1 MHGCAWPLR
10 AHPCRWSARPPQE
23 HTAVSAS
30 AAVSEGA
37 LFVRGYH
44 VVYLCVYPCIDAC
57 LHRWMDGWMYLLHT
71 HPHPHNSRTHKLNA
85 HTCHIFI
92 RTDTGLRLQ
101 THVRAHAHIH
111 TDRQTV
117 GEAEAPAQPRP
128 KSRLEPKSKPKQVC
142 VRLVAARLQSTRRR
156 PCGIRHRYAVASK
169 PSPARDCTR
178 PDDPR
183 PRATRCVGH
192 TCTRA
197 HTRARLSATSE
208 GGRWLQ
214 GGNSGDWGEAF
225 TDGERPRSTAAGS
238 GRHVVLAS
246 SNEARRT
253 RRSDSNCLRRRAADM
268 KRKVDCGGVGRMQ
281 SKARNVQ
288 NLGCP
293 PLRSGRD
300 ARD

>member
-1 MHGCAWPLR
+1 MFRCML
-10 AHPCRWSARPPQE
+10 
-23 HTAVSAS
+23 AS
-30 AAVSEGA
+30 
-37 LFVRGYH
+37 
-44 VVYLCVYPCIDAC
+44 
-57 LHRWMDGWMYLLHT
+57 MDGWMDVSVTHT
-71 HPHPHNSRTHKLNA
+71 PTPTQLTYPQTQCT
-85 HTCHIFI
+85 TCHIFI

-101 THVRAHAHIH
+101 THVRPHAHIH

-117 GEAEAPAQPRP
+117 GQAEAPSQPRP
-128 KSRLEPKSKPKQVC
+128 KSRLDPMPKPKSRLETMPKPKPVC

>member
-1 MHGCAWPLR
+1 ML
-10 AHPCRWSARPPQE
+10 
-23 HTAVSAS
+23 AS
-30 AAVSEGA
+30 
-37 LFVRGYH
+37 
-44 VVYLCVYPCIDAC
+44 
-57 LHRWMDGWMYLLHT
+57 MDGWMDVSVRHT
-71 HPHPHNSRTHKLNA
+71 PTPTQLTYPQTQCTHN
-85 HTCHIFI
+85 CHIFI

-101 THVRAHAHIH
+101 AHVRAHAHIH

-117 GEAEAPAQPRP
+117 GQAEAPSQPRP
-128 KSRLEPKSKPKQVC
+128 KSRLEPMPKQVC
-142 VRLVAARLQSTRRR
+142 VRRVVAARLQSTRRR

-253 RRSDSNCLRRRAADM
+253 RRSDSNCLRRRAADI
-268 KRKVDCGGVGRMQ
+268 KRKVDCVGGGTHAKQ
-281 SKARNVQ
+281 GEKCAKSGLPTSAIWAR
-288 NLGCP
+288 
-293 PLRSGRD
+293 RSRLSSILISVILLVFK
-300 ARD
+300 